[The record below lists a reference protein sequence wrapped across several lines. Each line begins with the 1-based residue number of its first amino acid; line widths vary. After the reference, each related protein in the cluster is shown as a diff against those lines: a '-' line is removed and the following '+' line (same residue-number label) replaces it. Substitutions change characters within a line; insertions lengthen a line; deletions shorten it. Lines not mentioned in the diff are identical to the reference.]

1 MRQSDGADLLG
12 ANHRRSADIALLY
25 VAPNDDRQ
33 SVLAAILTQDKL
45 GRKHIAVVLPERNSA
60 FQRVVDFDGL
70 KNMRR
75 DLQAQLVFVAPR
87 GSGPAEFARQRR
99 FPVYPSLEEYAQTLH
114 DELQDQD
121 TPEIGRVFGGRQTPA
136 RSAAST
142 GAGENEE
149 SQPPRAL
156 PVSPLSE
163 GAIGAGMQPE
173 DQRTTSD
180 RVDEDHAIE
189 FPLATPAPVPQ
200 TDEITQPGNVSPQ
213 EDVAPMPASPAPK
226 GAGENDVET
235 GDIHPPS
242 QAGPSGGLPV
252 PVGASAPVT
261 PPSAAHLR
269 RGYPLASAS
278 RRSRRR
284 WLIALPIVLAL
295 LVIGYFV
302 YQPLVNLIFVPAA
315 TVTITPASKDL
326 RNTYTLTAVPG
337 TPDPAKHQVQARL
350 LYAASSELAKT
361 VNASGAGHMP
371 ATIATGTL
379 TFYNSSTSPLTI
391 PAGTVF
397 TDSSGVEI
405 VNALDASIAAG
416 NPPTVAQITVP
427 AHAVNAGASGNIPAF
442 DFNTMPCC
450 ANGVF
455 VQNVGAFSGGQDQQS
470 YTYVEQSNIDEAA
483 SALES
488 SLMPGVQAALQKQIQ
503 ANEQLVSSSQCLP
516 DIRSDHA
523 AGEQASHVTVTVM
536 VVCRG
541 EVYDQ
546 RAAQSMAQ
554 DLLGTDPVQN
564 PGNGY
569 VRVGNI
575 ATAVTY
581 ATADTKG
588 RVSLLV
594 HAEGIWVYQFNTAQ
608 KQALVKLIAGKS
620 QKVAQS
626 LLLQQK
632 GVDKTTIQLFGGN
645 GSTLPT
651 DQSQITLA
659 VLSVQGLQGV
669 GAPATTPASPIAIS
683 SLLVLGVR
691 LMS

>member
-12 ANHRRSADIALLY
+12 VNHRRSADIGLIY

-33 SVLAAILTQDKL
+33 RVLAAISTQEKL

-60 FQRVVDFDGL
+60 FQRAVDFDGL
-70 KNMRR
+70 KIMRR
-75 DLQAQLVFVAPR
+75 GLQAQLVFVAL
-87 GSGPAEFARQRR
+87 GGPAEFARQRR
-99 FPVYPSLEEYAQTLH
+99 FPVYPSLEEYGQTLH

-121 TPEIGRVFGGRQTPA
+121 APDMGRVFGGRQTPA
-136 RSAAST
+136 RSPAST
-142 GAGENEE
+142 GTGENEA

-163 GAIGAGMQPE
+163 HAIGANMQPE

-180 RVDEDHAIE
+180 RVDEDHEIE

-200 TDEITQPGNVSPQ
+200 TDEITPPGNVPPE

-242 QAGPSGGLPV
+242 QGGPAGRLPV
-252 PVGASAPVT
+252 PVGASALVT
-261 PPSAAHLR
+261 PPYAAHSR
-269 RGYPLASAS
+269 RGYPLASAP
-278 RRSRRR
+278 RRSRSR

-295 LVIGYFV
+295 LVIGYVV

-326 RNTYTLTAVPG
+326 SNIYTITAVTG
-337 TPDPAKHQVQARL
+337 TPDPAQHQVQARL
-350 LYAASSELAKT
+350 LYATSSELAKT
-361 VNASGAGHMP
+361 VNASGAGHTP
-371 ATIATGTL
+371 ATVATGTL

-405 VNALDASIAAG
+405 VNDRDASIPAG

-442 DFNTMPCC
+442 DFNNLPCC

-455 VQNVGAFSGGQDQQS
+455 VQSVGAFRGGQDQHI
-470 YTYVEQSNIDEAA
+470 YTYVEQSDIDEAA

-503 ANEQLVSSSQCLP
+503 ANEQLVSSSQCIP
-516 DIRSDHA
+516 ESSSDHA
-523 AGEQASHVTVTVM
+523 AGEQASNVTVTVM
-536 VVCRG
+536 VGCTG

-554 DLLGTDPVQN
+554 DLLVTNPAQN
-564 PGNGY
+564 PGTGY
-569 VRVGNI
+569 VLVGNI
-575 ATAVTY
+575 ATAMTN
-581 ATADTKG
+581 AMADTKG

-594 HAEGIWVYQFNTAQ
+594 NAEGIWVYQFNNAQ
-608 KQALVKLIAGKS
+608 KQTLMKLIAGKS

-626 LLLQQK
+626 LLLQQE

-645 GSTLPT
+645 GSTLPA

-669 GAPATTPASPIAIS
+669 GAPATMQVP
-683 SLLVLGVR
+683 
-691 LMS
+691 